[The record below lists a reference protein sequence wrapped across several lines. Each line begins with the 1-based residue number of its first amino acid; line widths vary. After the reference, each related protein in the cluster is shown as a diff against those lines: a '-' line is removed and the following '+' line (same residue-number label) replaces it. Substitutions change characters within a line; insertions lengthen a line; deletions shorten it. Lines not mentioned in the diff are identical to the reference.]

1 MSGAYAKLPEDV
13 AAEKRIR
20 DRLRHAYKTGLF
32 GDLRYFRAL
41 RLQAPGIVAEFTLAA
56 LITIAALM
64 FLFRDLNVTGLI
76 PVVKFCIYF
85 VLVIGVCFWIS
96 GRIWRLAGIRVRD
109 AFRFLVRNMWTLA
122 VTTLVAVSAILSLLF
137 PELNDEKQAPITS
150 PAETPVTE
158 VTEAAHV
165 QSPGHVLPQH
175 QRIFAGQ
182 GWQIL
187 HNKDLSYTKVP
198 VDLAPGRCARRGA
211 DWILADRR
219 DFEELEDEL
228 KSGGHVGTF
237 WTASRKPNSNL
248 DYFLEADGSSRFRWA
263 LSGNDSERIVLC
275 ILAVSI

>member
-20 DRLRHAYKTGLF
+20 DRLRHAYKTRLF

-85 VLVIGVCFWIS
+85 VLVIGVCFWVAS
-96 GRIWRLAGIRVRD
+96 RIWQLAGIRVRN

-122 VTTLVAVSAILSLLF
+122 ATTLVAVSAILSLLF
-137 PELNDEKQAPITS
+137 PELNDRKQTPITP
-150 PAETPVTE
+150 PAETPVAE
-158 VTEAAHV
+158 APEAAPM
-165 QSPGHVLPQH
+165 QSPGHVLPQE

-187 HNKDLSYTKVP
+187 HNKDLSYAAVP
-198 VDLAPGRCARRGA
+198 VELAPGRCARRGA

-219 DFEELEDEL
+219 DFDDLGDEL
-228 KSGGHVGTF
+228 KSGGHVGSF
-237 WTASRKPNSNL
+237 WTASATSNTNL
-248 DYFLEADGSSRFRWA
+248 NYFLEADGSSRFRWA
-263 LSGNDSERIVLC
+263 SSGKNSERLVLC
-275 ILAVSI
+275 VLAASI